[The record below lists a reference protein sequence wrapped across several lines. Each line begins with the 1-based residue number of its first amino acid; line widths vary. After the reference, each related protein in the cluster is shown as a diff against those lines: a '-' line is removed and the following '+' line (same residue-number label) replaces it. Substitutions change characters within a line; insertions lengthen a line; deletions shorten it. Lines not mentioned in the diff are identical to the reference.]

1 MNFYI
6 LPEEEKMDQT
16 ISTEKRKRSNSL
28 FYPPTH
34 SEDEVTPKKYRR
46 IRSRHHKQVQPNSPV
61 SLNNDQSF
69 ITSQSKEHTF
79 LSLNSNNC
87 NDDVDVGLDITKDDE
102 NLSSQRC
109 RKVPTTFGAER
120 SHCRSTDQAT
130 NSDRN
135 ESIWSYP
142 SNTNRLIEDVEKLKE
157 LIFLRDIQLGFLPD
171 DCEVEFESCFK
182 RLSQDERFA
191 VSRKIRIFYQNKS
204 IKCLE
209 IVNTEITYP
218 MMLV

>member
-1 MNFYI
+1 MYLVALNFYI
-6 LPEEEKMDQT
+6 LPEEKEMDQT
-16 ISTEKRKRSNSL
+16 TSTEKRTERSNSL

-34 SEDEVTPKKYRR
+34 SEDEVIPKKYRR
-46 IRSRHHKQVQPNSPV
+46 IRSRHHKQVQPNSQL
-61 SLNNDQSF
+61 SSKNEQSVK
-69 ITSQSKEHTF
+69 TSQSKDHTF
-79 LSLNSNNC
+79 SSLNC
-87 NDDVDVGLDITKDDE
+87 NDDVDVALDITKDDD

-142 SNTNRLIEDVEKLKE
+142 SHTNRLIEDVEKLKE

-191 VSRKIRIFYQNKS
+191 VSRKIRIFYQSKS
-204 IKCLE
+204 MK
-209 IVNTEITYP
+209 
-218 MMLV
+218 